1 MCLIKQDDIDEID
14 MGKMEE
20 EIAAYMSALAAA
32 KENPDERLIHTV
44 AQERLRLQ
52 ALVLSS

>member
-1 MCLIKQDDIDEID
+1 MV
-14 MGKMEE
+14 KMEE
-20 EIAAYMSALAAA
+20 EIAAYISALAAA
-32 KENPDERLIHTV
+32 KENPDERLLDTV

>member
-1 MCLIKQDDIDEID
+1 MLLLKQDDIGEID
-14 MGKMEE
+14 MDKMEE
-20 EIAAYMSALAAA
+20 EITAYMSALAAA
-32 KENPDERLIHTV
+32 KENPDEKLLDTV